1 MIDKEY
7 SEALEQAKE
16 NLKDLEERGEE
27 AIGDDWEDVRQGL
40 FTAEEIAQSNFR
52 VTVISELIKARQAQ
66 EINQTQF
73 EEYARVLE
81 TMQNLLAVSGKQL
94 AVVSV

>member
-40 FTAEEIAQSNFR
+40 FTAEDKSDAI
-52 VTVISELIKARQAQ
+52 
-66 EINQTQF
+66 
-73 EEYARVLE
+73 
-81 TMQNLLAVSGKQL
+81 
-94 AVVSV
+94 